1 MARLFDS
8 YVMVDWSAA
17 SKPATGADSIWI
29 GALTPDARMKLGFKA
44 SNPPTRAKAI
54 AELEELLA
62 RCLKRGDTVLV
73 GVDFPMGFP
82 AGTAEALKLSG
93 EPWRAVREF
102 LLKEMKDKPDNA
114 NNRFALAARMNRL
127 MSGGPFP
134 FWGCSKKDE
143 LTTLSVKK
151 SREHEPGEVAEFR
164 IVEQVALV
172 EKKARPQ
179 PVWKIAY
186 AGAVGGQTMTGV
198 PALERLRE
206 KFPAMRIWPFELPL
220 ASLTSDALEGVR
232 IVVAEVNPAVTTAR
246 QEAAEIRDETQ
257 VRGVV
262 EWLAER
268 DASGKLGGLFQPA
281 KPLSEAQKA
290 AAEGEE
296 GWILGI

>member
-1 MARLFDS
+1 
-8 YVMVDWSAA
+8 
-17 SKPATGADSIWI
+17 
-29 GALTPDARMKLGFKA
+29 
-44 SNPPTRAKAI
+44 
-54 AELEELLA
+54 
-62 RCLKRGDTVLV
+62 
-73 GVDFPMGFP
+73 
-82 AGTAEALKLSG
+82 
-93 EPWRAVREF
+93 
-102 LLKEMKDKPDNA
+102 
-114 NNRFALAARMNRL
+114 MNRL

-164 IVEQVALV
+164 VVEQVALA

-206 KFPAMRIWPFELPL
+206 KFPAMRIWPFELSLSPL
-220 ASLTSDALEGVR
+220 KSDDLEGVR

-246 QEAAEIRDETQ
+246 QEAAEIPDETQ

-268 DASGKLGGLFQPA
+268 DASGKLGALFQPA
-281 KPLSEAQKA
+281 KPLPEASKA
-290 AAEGEE
+290 AAETEE